1 MCIRIYIFICK
12 KQINKPKKKTN
23 KQEYKKTKEKTNKQT
38 NKQTNKN
45 TKKQKKLSKPK
56 KTNSIASLFS
66 RGIQIMCE

>member
-38 NKQTNKN
+38 NKQEYKKAKETKQAKKNKLN
-45 TKKQKKLSKPK
+45 RFIVFERYS
-56 KTNSIASLFS
+56 NHV
-66 RGIQIMCE
+66 